1 MEKEDMKLLNN
12 FLSDERVEE
21 LESEEVKKLASKIAI
36 LNKQILLQEQYN
48 KDLQATY
55 EELDKLIEK
64 KK

>member
-12 FLSDERVEE
+12 FLSDEKVEE

-55 EELDKLIEK
+55 EELDKLVEK

>member
-1 MEKEDMKLLNN
+1 MEKEDIKLLNN

-21 LESEEVKKLASKIAI
+21 LENEEVKKIASKIAVI
-36 LNKQILLQEQYN
+36 NKQILLKEQYD

-55 EELDKLIEK
+55 EELDKLVEK

>member
-1 MEKEDMKLLNN
+1 MKLLNN
-12 FLSDERVEE
+12 FLSDEKVEE

-55 EELDKLIEK
+55 EELDKLVEK